1 MSWGSTAVGDEGAV
15 GVGDAIAEGVKL
27 FTQVGYSR
35 YPRKCHADGTVSK
48 GTSPDSPL
56 VPPPYI
62 PTIHILAYR
71 GATSHSATKEQHRSG
86 ALVTRSVVSMSI
98 PGQFRK

>member
-56 VPPPYI
+56 VPPHDSY
-62 PTIHILAYR
+62 LSYSAYR
-71 GATSHSATKEQHRSG
+71 GAAPHSATKEQHRSG